1 MAITHTQTVTGL
13 TIVNNSD
20 NIVSEVTVKTVSVDD
35 SDPTNLTIEG
45 DDNIGITTEG
55 VTTSTS
61 GFVAYDSLTQ
71 STILNWTEVK
81 DYLASS
87 NTKINQEAW
96 INSVKTPPTPSH
108 VQKDLPW

>member
-13 TIVNNSD
+13 QIINNSD
-20 NIVSEVTVKTVSVDD
+20 NIVSEVIVKTVSVDD

-45 DDNIGITTEG
+45 DDSINITT
-55 VTTSTS
+55 TDITPSTA

-71 STILNWTEVK
+71 DIILNWTEVK
-81 DYLASS
+81 DYLDKS
-87 NTKINQEAW
+87 NTKINQESW

-108 VQKDLPW
+108 VNKDLPF

>member
-13 TIVNNSD
+13 QIVNNSD

-45 DDNIGITTEG
+45 EDSIGITTEG

-61 GFVAYDSLTQ
+61 GFVAYGSLTQ
-71 STILNWTEVK
+71 ETILNWTEVK
-81 DYLASS
+81 DYLDSS
-87 NTKINQEAW
+87 NTKINQESW

-108 VQKDLPW
+108 VNKDLPF